1 MDALLRRLARSG
13 FRRGM
18 NGEHW
23 AWFVLAGSAFLL
35 RRARRRP
42 DDLILSVPIE
52 PGQRYLVTLRGPGGP
67 GGSGGSGG
75 PGGATGHGGPA
86 DAD

>member
-13 FRRGM
+13 LRRGM
-18 NGEHW
+18 NGDHW

-42 DDLILSVPIE
+42 DALIMSVPIE
-52 PGQRYLVTLRGPGGP
+52 AGQRYLVTLRGPD
-67 GGSGGSGG
+67 
-75 PGGATGHGGPA
+75 
-86 DAD
+86 DAG